1 MARPKKKLSELSSE
15 RLRKL
20 SPFEIQQR
28 KEQEKRTKEAH
39 KQRKIFNTSIKKY
52 LKDILNDNCNLSDI
66 QIILPYIN
74 ELHFIEELLIN
85 IKKDIHKNGV
95 IDELRNTNPLLKEY
109 NSLVKQKGNIIKEV
123 ASINKKRSN
132 NSDDDINSGTTLND
146 LFTMLED

>member
-109 NSLVKQKGNIIKEV
+109 NSLVKQKGTIIKEIN
-123 ASINKKRSN
+123 SIMKKRG

>member
-1 MARPKKKLSELSSE
+1 MARPKKRLDQLSSE

-20 SPFEIQQR
+20 SPYEIQQR
-28 KEQEKRTKEAH
+28 QEQEKRTKEAH

-52 LKDILNDNCNLSDI
+52 LKDILNDNCNLTDI

-74 ELHFIEELLIN
+74 ELHFIEELIVN

-123 ASINKKRSN
+123 NSIMKKRSN
-132 NSDDDINSGTTLND
+132 NSDDSNNGTTLND
-146 LFTMLED
+146 LFNMLED

>member
-109 NSLVKQKGNIIKEV
+109 NSLVKQKGTIIKEIN
-123 ASINKKRSN
+123 SIMKKRS

>member
-1 MARPKKKLSELSSE
+1 MARPKKKLSELSAE

-20 SPFEIQQR
+20 TPFEKQQR
-28 KEQEKRTKEAH
+28 KEAEKRTKEAH

-52 LKDILNDNCNLSDI
+52 LKDVLNDNCNLSDI

-74 ELHFIEELLIN
+74 ELHFIEELIIS

-109 NSLVKQKGNIIKEV
+109 NSLVKQKGTIIKE
-123 ASINKKRSN
+123 ITNIMKKRSN
-132 NSDDDINSGTTLND
+132 NIDDSNNGTTLND
-146 LFTMLED
+146 LFNMLED

>member
-1 MARPKKKLSELSSE
+1 MSELSSE

-20 SPFEIQQR
+20 TPLEKQQR
-28 KEQEKRTKEAH
+28 QEQEKRTKEAH

-52 LKDILNDNCNLSDI
+52 LKDILNDDSNLTDI

-95 IDELRNTNPLLKEY
+95 IDELRNVNPVLKEY
-109 NSLVKQKGNIIKEV
+109 NSLIKQKGSIIKE
-123 ASINKKRSN
+123 INNIMKKRSN
-132 NSDDDINSGTTLND
+132 NNDDSNNGTTLND
-146 LFTMLED
+146 LFNMLED